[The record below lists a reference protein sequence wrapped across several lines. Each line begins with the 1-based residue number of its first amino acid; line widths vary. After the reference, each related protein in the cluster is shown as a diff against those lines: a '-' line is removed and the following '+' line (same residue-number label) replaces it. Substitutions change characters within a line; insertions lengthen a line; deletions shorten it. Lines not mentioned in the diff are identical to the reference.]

1 MKQLVLPFIFLGMA
15 AGEAAAQQ
23 VIPPLKKEFLDSAW
37 HVLPSAAG
45 AHYRRETEYR
55 DSTAGTIR
63 DYYLNGQLQSR
74 EEFEHVRKRR
84 YDGPSD
90 YFYES
95 GQLKEH
101 AEYAHGQRNGE
112 FKFYFPDGRLQE
124 REVYAQDQPNGE
136 LALYYPSGQLKRRE
150 QYAAGK
156 RTAGECFASDGGTIP
171 FFEFE
176 IMPRYSE
183 GDGSLRAIIQAI
195 GRNFVYTKAA
205 RRAGIQGRV
214 LVTFNVTAQGLVD
227 DVKITQP
234 LHPLVDAE
242 AVNAVYRLKRFT
254 PGQQDGQPVK
264 VSFTAPINLRL
275 Q

>member
-1 MKQLVLPFIFLGMA
+1 MKQLVPVLFFLSMT
-15 AGEAAAQQ
+15 AGQAAAQQ

-63 DYYLNGQLQSR
+63 DYYLSGQLQSR
-74 EEFEHVRKRR
+74 EEFEHIRKRR
-84 YDGPSD
+84 YDGTSE
-90 YFYES
+90 YFYAS
-95 GQLKEH
+95 GQLKERV
-101 AEYAHGQRNGE
+101 EYAHGERNGE
-112 FKFYFPDGRLQE
+112 ARFYYPDGQLQE
-124 REVYAQDQPNGE
+124 REVYTHGQANGE

-150 QYAAGK
+150 QYAEGK
-156 RTAGECFASDGGTIP
+156 RTTGECFAPDGQSIP

-183 GDGSLRAIIQAI
+183 GDGGFAAIVGAI
-195 GRNFVYTKAA
+195 GRNFTYTKEA

-214 LVTFNVTAQGLVD
+214 LVTFSVTAQGLVD

-234 LHPLVDAE
+234 LHPLVDTE
-242 AVNAVYRLKRFT
+242 AINAVYRLKRFT
-254 PGQQDGQPVK
+254 PGQQDGKPVK

-275 Q
+275 R